1 MITMLLAIVQVIL
14 LIDYYYFNIFN
25 LLWWQAYGCFEFY
38 FFLFWLDNFIVAI
51 LNREAKRREQ
61 FMLQHL
67 KEKLKLRSTK
77 ASKTF

>member
-51 LNREAKRREQ
+51 LNREAG
-61 FMLQHL
+61 
-67 KEKLKLRSTK
+67 
-77 ASKTF
+77 